1 MMWSCQLCTELH
13 THVDSNGVVGEQRET
28 HFLPQCV
35 IKQWRHPPRRPG
47 QRGIEGFWKDLCFT
61 MAVIDNVIRHGCSC
75 VCLCVFPCYG
85 GMQTTQKQRQRRDG
99 Q

>member
-1 MMWSCQLCTELH
+1 MMWSCQLCTVLH

-61 MAVIDNVIRHGCSC
+61 MAVIDNVIRHGCLC
-75 VCLCVFPCYG
+75 VCAVCVCVFLL
-85 GMQTTQKQRQRRDG
+85 QRHANDTETMAETG
-99 Q
+99 